1 MNKNNADDS
10 ALMPFWEHID
20 VLRKYIMRSLFVV
33 LVFSII
39 AFCCKKWVFDIILAP
54 QNSDFIVYRWID
66 ILLSSFG
73 FSIDNKFDV
82 QLINTGLEQQFLTHM
97 KVSFM
102 VGFLCASPYII
113 YSLFEFIS
121 PALYENEKKY
131 SFKLLLFAFFL
142 FYVGV
147 LTSYFVVFPFTFQFL
162 GTYQVSENVTNLISL
177 ESYISTLIM
186 LSLCLGLLFEMPVL
200 AWLLAKMN
208 LISSGLMSKYRRHAI
223 VVILLV
229 AAVITPT
236 SDVFTLSIVF
246 LPIYILYELSLLI
259 VKRVQAKK

>member
-1 MNKNNADDS
+1 
-10 ALMPFWEHID
+10 
-20 VLRKYIMRSLFVV
+20 
-33 LVFSII
+33 
-39 AFCCKKWVFDIILAP
+39 
-54 QNSDFIVYRWID
+54 
-66 ILLSSFG
+66 
-73 FSIDNKFDV
+73 
-82 QLINTGLEQQFLTHM
+82 
-97 KVSFM
+97 
-102 VGFLCASPYII
+102 
-113 YSLFEFIS
+113 
-121 PALYENEKKY
+121 
-131 SFKLLLFAFFL
+131 
-142 FYVGV
+142 
-147 LTSYFVVFPFTFQFL
+147 
-162 GTYQVSENVTNLISL
+162 
-177 ESYISTLIM
+177 M

>member
-20 VLRKYIMRSLFVV
+20 VLRKYIMRSLCVV

-82 QLINTGLEQQFLTHM
+82 QLINTGLAQQ
-97 KVSFM
+97 
-102 VGFLCASPYII
+102 FLCASPYII